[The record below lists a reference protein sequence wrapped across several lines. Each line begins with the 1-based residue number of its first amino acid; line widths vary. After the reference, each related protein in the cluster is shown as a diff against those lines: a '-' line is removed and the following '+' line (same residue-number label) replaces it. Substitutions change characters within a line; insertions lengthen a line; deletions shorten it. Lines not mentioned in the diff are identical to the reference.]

1 MGTRKLTYKDIPRA
15 LRATTASEAQRRLQA
30 VLSDP
35 AASPEQRAFAR
46 RQQGV
51 LRHWTGGTLP
61 TEAEGVL
68 NYHTLVD
75 SGANGPLASVTGE
88 EHGVSVSE
96 TVSLTEH

>member
-1 MGTRKLTYKDIPRA
+1 MGTRRLTYKDIPRA
-15 LRATTASEAQRRLQA
+15 VRATAVTEANRRLQA

-35 AASPEQRAFAR
+35 AVSQNQRAFAR

-68 NYHTLVD
+68 NYHALVD
-75 SGANGPLASVTGE
+75 PAAHEPPGSSTGAEHEVSIGENLSVTE
-88 EHGVSVSE
+88 S
-96 TVSLTEH
+96 